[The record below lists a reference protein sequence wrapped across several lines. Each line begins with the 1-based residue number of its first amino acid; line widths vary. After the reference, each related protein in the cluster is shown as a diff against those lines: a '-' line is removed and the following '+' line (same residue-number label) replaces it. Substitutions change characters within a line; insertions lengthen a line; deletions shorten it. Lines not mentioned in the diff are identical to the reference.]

1 MKLFIPLGIVAVLA
15 GCAVPQ
21 QPPSTGAVTLGAV
34 QRSVHK
40 GMTQSEI
47 VEALGSPNM
56 VTRDKDGVETWVY
69 DKASTS
75 VVSSSVGGY
84 GTLLVVGVHGG
95 KSSASTSQRTLTL
108 VIKFKDSVVS
118 DFTYRSTSF

>member
-1 MKLFIPLGIVAVLA
+1 MKLFVALGAVAMLA

-21 QPPSTGAVTLGAV
+21 QPAPTDAVTLGTV

-40 GMTQSEI
+40 GMSQSEI

-56 VTRDKDGVETWVY
+56 VTRDKDGVETWAY

-75 VVSSSVGGY
+75 VVSSSVEGY
-84 GTLLVVGVHGG
+84 GTLLLVGVNGG

-108 VIKFKDSVVS
+108 IIKFKDSVVS